1 MTYKNTG
8 KTVKFPRRT
17 NQTMSEHDDPYNSQP
32 LDDEDQELWDY
43 VTGSITPIEKD
54 VSFVDEM
61 ERLGGLQRTDK
72 PKPCPRKVQTSE
84 ANTPTEDTVS
94 SDDFAA
100 LLDADTRKKDN
111 KRAQPKTENL
121 HNPGLDRNTEQRLK
135 RGKLPIEARLDLHG
149 MSRDNAHEAVIN
161 FIASAHNQ
169 GKRCVLIITGKGS
182 RKDADPF
189 AATKPGILKKS
200 LPDWLFSA
208 PLQGKVLRYVAAQ
221 PQHGGGGAFYVLI
234 RRKR

>member
-8 KTVKFPRRT
+8 KTIKFLRRT
-17 NQTMSEHDDPYNSQP
+17 NQAMSDHDDLYNTQP

-61 ERLGGLQRTDK
+61 ERLQGFCRTDK
-72 PKPCPRKVQTSE
+72 SKTRPRKTDTPD
-84 ANTPTEDTVS
+84 ANTDTDIEAG
-94 SDDFAA
+94 DDFAT
-100 LLDADTRKKDN
+100 LLDADTRKQDSA
-111 KRAQPKTENL
+111 RTPPKTENL
-121 HNPGLDRNTEQRLK
+121 NNPGLDRNTEQRLK

-161 FIASAHNQ
+161 FITSAHNQ

-208 PLQGKVLRYVAAQ
+208 PLQGKVLRYVAAR